1 MPATTATPG
10 TPVAEPL
17 PAVGKPPF
25 KLSELT
31 TYELRDY
38 RRALEEAVAS
48 AATQAPARVVMQG
61 RLDAVAAEQ
70 DDRAQLA
77 RAHLEPDVDEIR
89 GSLEHSRHL
98 RMALDLLEENLP
110 GPYNCDGLMAELW
123 ALREKLAAA
132 ELARLR
138 SIGQRE
144 YLVIQ
149 PLAPAAAQAVI
160 SRAAEA
166 VKTLDDLGLLIRLV

>member
-1 MPATTATPG
+1 MPATAASPQTQTAL
-10 TPVAEPL
+10 PL
-17 PAVGKPPF
+17 SAVGKPPY

-38 RRALEEAVAS
+38 RHTLEQALAS
-48 AATQAPARVVMQG
+48 AATQHPTRAVLHAS
-61 RLDAVAAEQ
+61 LDAVIAEQ

-77 RAHLEPDVDEIR
+77 RAHPEPDIDEVR
-89 GSLEHSRHL
+89 GSLEHTRHL
-98 RMALDLLEENLP
+98 RLALDLLKENLP
-110 GPYNCDGLMAELW
+110 GTYNSDGLMAELW

-149 PLAPAAAQAVI
+149 PLAPAAAEPVI
-160 SRAAEA
+160 TRAAEA
-166 VKTLDDLGLLIRLV
+166 IKTLDDLGLVIRLV

>member
-1 MPATTATPG
+1 MPSSTAPT
-10 TPVAEPL
+10 AEPL

-25 KLSELT
+25 KLSQLT

-38 RRALEEAVAS
+38 RRTLEEAIAS
-48 AATQAPARVVMQG
+48 AATQSPASTVLQG
-61 RLDAVAAEQ
+61 CLDAVAAEQ

-77 RAHLEPDVDEIR
+77 RAHPEPDVDEVR
-89 GSLEHSRHL
+89 GSLEHARHL

-110 GPYNCDGLMAELW
+110 GPYSCDGLLAELW

-132 ELARLR
+132 ELAQLR

-149 PLAPAAAQAVI
+149 PLAPAAAEPVVRRSMI
-160 SRAAEA
+160 
-166 VKTLDDLGLLIRLV
+166 